1 MLKVLVFCMMFFTGA
16 VLKAHPPELD
26 IYSEVFELRGQR
38 LTLLSHMRFFFEGAL
53 GDVPLKNEQDAVNA
67 LSGLLDVQLKEEE
80 GETQELKALMPQV
93 CALYEH
99 KLSPQMK
106 GLWCTQVEHLCRE
119 RAIDCLGGPF
129 YETILFSWEF
139 LDFQGVDAPEYVKD
153 LSSIVRQFGKESILK
168 TAFVRAILP
177 HVKIEGQDDTV
188 FLQNKPSVAYIRQ
201 KMKAFLEKEQ
211 TAVSKMVCESA
222 WSESCI
228 EHYLNVWERAQ
239 TVGDIDRFIMGGMID
254 VAAS

>member
-1 MLKVLVFCMMFFTGA
+1 MLKVLFFCMMFFTGS

-67 LSGLLDVQLKEEE
+67 LSGLLDLQLKEEE

-129 YETILFSWEF
+129 YETLLFSWEF

-177 HVKIEGQDDTV
+177 HVKIDGQDDTAL
-188 FLQNKPSVAYIRQ
+188 LQNKPSMAHIRE
-201 KMKAFLEKEQ
+201 KVEFFLGVEHSSVLKGIYR
-211 TAVSKMVCESA
+211 SA
-222 WSESCI
+222 WGQSCMQG
-228 EHYLNVWERAQ
+228 YLDMWARAQ
-239 TVGDIDRFIMGGMID
+239 TERDIDRFIMGGMIN